1 MVFGELLG
9 CLRFQRITGHVHYSH
24 GTHRQILM
32 PKVQLDEHVSFVVDW
47 REDFTGSLE
56 VHAVLLYPLQEK

>member
-1 MVFGELLG
+1 MVLGQLFG

-24 GTHRQILM
+24 RAHRQILM
-32 PKVQLDEHVSFVVDW
+32 PEVQLDEHVSLVVDW

-56 VHAVLLYPLQEK
+56 IHTVLLYSLQEK